1 MIGMKV
7 IFTDVSDF
15 EYPIISRFAEDNKD
29 LAVEI
34 HKESVDKLQDKD
46 FDADILSVF
55 INSKVSS
62 EIISKFAKLR
72 FIFTRSTG
80 FDHIDIKACKEKG
93 ITVCNVPDYG
103 SETVAEF
110 TFFLILSLFRKI
122 NFSNNSGVKFSRGK
136 ELYGKTIGIVGAG
149 KIGSNVGRIAKSFEM
164 NTIYYNRSKS
174 DYLEGLGAKKVE
186 LDDLLKNSDV
196 VTVHV
201 PLNEGTFHLINK
213 ENIKLMKK
221 DAVIINTAR
230 GAVLDTDAVIE
241 ALDSKRIGGVA
252 LDVIEGEE
260 FSGREMEIIRK
271 KENYDVLKNVLE
283 RSILRNFEN
292 AILTPHIAYDTEEAL
307 SRIVISTCS
316 NILKAYN
323 GLEVSDIVT

>member
-1 MIGMKV
+1 MKI

-15 EYPIISRFAEDNKD
+15 EYPVISKFAEENKD
-29 LAVEI
+29 LAVVVY
-34 HKESVDKLQDKD
+34 KEGVDRLQEKD
-46 FDADILSVF
+46 FDAEMLSVF

-62 EIISKFAKLR
+62 EVISRFTKLR

-80 FDHIDIKACKEKG
+80 FDHIDLQACREKR

-103 SETVAEF
+103 SQTVAEF
-110 TFFLILSLFRKI
+110 TFFLMLSLFRKI
-122 NFSNNSGVKFSRGK
+122 NFSNNSGVKFSRGR
-136 ELYGKTIGIVGAG
+136 ELYGKTIGIIGAG
-149 KIGSNVGRIAKSFEM
+149 KIGNNVGRMAKSFQM
-164 NTIYYNRSKS
+164 NTIYYNRSRS
-174 DYLEGLGAKKVE
+174 EYLENLDAKKVE
-186 LDDLLKNSDV
+186 LEDLLKNSDV

-201 PLNEGTFHLINK
+201 PLNDGTFHLINK
-213 ENIKLMKK
+213 DNIKLMKK
-221 DAVIINTAR
+221 DAFLINTAR
-230 GAVLDTDAVIE
+230 GAILETDAVID

-307 SRIVISTCS
+307 SRIVFSTFD
-316 NILKAYN
+316 NVLKAHK
-323 GLEVSDIVT
+323 GLEVSNIVE

>member
-1 MIGMKV
+1 MKIV
-7 IFTDVSDF
+7 FTDVSDF
-15 EYPIISRFAEDNKD
+15 EYPIISKFAAENKD
-29 LAVEI
+29 LTVEI
-34 HKESVDKLQDKD
+34 YKEDVNKLQDKD
-46 FDADILSVF
+46 FDADMLSIF
-55 INSKVSS
+55 INSK
-62 EIISKFAKLR
+62 ISTDVISRFTTLR

-80 FDHIDIKACKEKG
+80 FDHIDLKTCKEKG

-103 SETVAEF
+103 SQTVAEF

-122 NFSNNSGVKFSRGK
+122 NFSNNNGVKFSRGR
-136 ELYGKTIGIVGAG
+136 ELYGKTIGIIGAG
-149 KIGSNVGRIAKSFEM
+149 KIGNNVGRIAKSFDM
-164 NTIYYNRSKS
+164 NTIYYNRSRS
-174 DYLEGLGAKKVE
+174 EYLEGLGAKKAE
-186 LDDLLKNSDV
+186 LEDLLKNSDV
-196 VTVHV
+196 VTIHV

-271 KENYDVLKNVLE
+271 KENYDVLKSVLE
-283 RSILRNFEN
+283 RSLLRNFEN

-307 SRIVISTCS
+307 LRIIVSTCD
-316 NILKAYN
+316 NILKAN
-323 GLEVSDIVT
+323 KGLEVSNIVA

>member
-1 MIGMKV
+1 MKT

-15 EYPIISRFAEDNKD
+15 EYPVISKFAEENKD
-29 LAVEI
+29 LAVVVY
-34 HKESVDKLQDKD
+34 KEGVDRLQEKD
-46 FDADILSVF
+46 FDAEMLSVF

-62 EIISKFAKLR
+62 EVISRFTKLR

-80 FDHIDIKACKEKG
+80 FDHIDLQACREKR

-103 SETVAEF
+103 SQTVAEF
-110 TFFLILSLFRKI
+110 TFFLMLSLFRKI
-122 NFSNNSGVKFSRGK
+122 NFSNNSGVKFSRGR
-136 ELYGKTIGIVGAG
+136 ELYGKTIGIIGAG
-149 KIGSNVGRIAKSFEM
+149 KIGNNVGRMAKSFQM
-164 NTIYYNRSKS
+164 NTIYYNRSRS
-174 DYLEGLGAKKVE
+174 EYLENLDAKKVE
-186 LDDLLKNSDV
+186 LEDLLKNSDV

-201 PLNEGTFHLINK
+201 PLNDGTFHLINK
-213 ENIKLMKK
+213 DNIKLMKK
-221 DAVIINTAR
+221 DAFLINTAR
-230 GAVLDTDAVIE
+230 GAILETDAVID

-307 SRIVISTCS
+307 SRIVFSTFD
-316 NILKAYN
+316 NVLKAHK
-323 GLEVSDIVT
+323 GLEVSNIVE